1 MLGSMAISSLLFI
14 SYFVTYSVNP
24 SRIRTQGQY
33 SPIHQCPNTAY
44 SDIMSSI
51 PVCEPRETLVELPLP
66 RDPMIEEVTPSH
78 VLVPRCSGVCFQGN
92 TYHKCVP
99 ESGGR
104 SSQTFQVL
112 FNRRNPQGSGQLE
125 MQCSSINVETHTACK
140 CGCDVD
146 LSNCNSNQQFNEYYC
161 KCRCSNYRARSAC
174 LQQRRTKYW
183 DDENCQC
190 LCLQSQWKEC
200 STGYVYDPIDTCDCL
215 PRSASVQMGEEPLI
229 VILAILVVV
238 SVIAVISCIYAYHKR
253 KENQKLQEEISGIQ
267 QGENE
272 DLNHQNSQN

>member
-104 SSQTFQVL
+104 SSQTFQV
-112 FNRRNPQGSGQLE
+112 
-125 MQCSSINVETHTACK
+125 
-140 CGCDVD
+140 
-146 LSNCNSNQQFNEYYC
+146 
-161 KCRCSNYRARSAC
+161 
-174 LQQRRTKYW
+174 
-183 DDENCQC
+183 
-190 LCLQSQWKEC
+190 
-200 STGYVYDPIDTCDCL
+200 
-215 PRSASVQMGEEPLI
+215 
-229 VILAILVVV
+229 
-238 SVIAVISCIYAYHKR
+238 
-253 KENQKLQEEISGIQ
+253 
-267 QGENE
+267 
-272 DLNHQNSQN
+272 

>member
-104 SSQTFQVL
+104 SSETFQVL

-146 LSNCNSNQQFNEYYC
+146 RSNCNSNQQFNEYYC

-215 PRSASVQMGEEPLI
+215 PRSASRQMGEEPLI

-253 KENQKLQEEISGIQ
+253 KENQKLQEEISEIQ

>member
-14 SYFVTYSVNP
+14 SHFVTYSVNP

-33 SPIHQCPNTAY
+33 SAIHQCPNTAY

-146 LSNCNSNQQFNEYYC
+146 ISNCNSNQQFNEYYC
-161 KCRCSNYRARSAC
+161 KCRCSNYLERSAC

-190 LCLQSQWKEC
+190 LCLQSEWKEC
-200 STGYVYDPIDTCDCL
+200 STGYVYDPIDTC
-215 PRSASVQMGEEPLI
+215 E
-229 VILAILVVV
+229 
-238 SVIAVISCIYAYHKR
+238 
-253 KENQKLQEEISGIQ
+253 
-267 QGENE
+267 
-272 DLNHQNSQN
+272 